1 MEPLT
6 AILVFGLAMS
16 LIALSGSLVLMLEAD
31 TIQRIILPL
40 VALSSGSLIGG
51 ALFHLMPDAV
61 ARMGNSPRV
70 YACVAGGFLTFLIL
84 EQLLYWHHCHRPA
97 VDHRQPMG
105 VMLLIGDGVHNFI
118 GGLAIGAVFIVDF
131 RLGVLAWAAAAVHE
145 VPQELGDFGVLL
157 HSGWSRGRAL
167 VANFATA
174 LTFPLGGLLAWSAS
188 SWIDIDLLIPFAAGN
203 FLYIGAVDLIP
214 QFKAV
219 RDGGS
224 ILSNTFWWTLGAG
237 VLAAAAL
244 VGPNH

>member
-16 LIALSGSLVLMLEAD
+16 LIALSGSLVLLLGAD

-40 VALSSGSLIGG
+40 VAVSSGSLIGG

-61 ARMGNSPRV
+61 ARLGNTPLV
-70 YACVAGGFLTFLIL
+70 YVCVAGGFLTFLIL

-97 VDHRQPMG
+97 LEHRQPMG
-105 VMLLIGDGVHNFI
+105 VLLLIGDGLHNFV
-118 GGLAIGAVFIVDF
+118 GGLAIGAIFIVDF
-131 RLGVLAWAAAAVHE
+131 RLGVLAWAMAAIHE

-167 VANFATA
+167 IANFITA
-174 LTFPLGGLLAWSAS
+174 LTFPLGGLVAWSAS
-188 SWIDIDLLIPFAAGN
+188 AWIDIDFLIPFAAGN
-203 FLYIGAVDLIP
+203 FLYIGAVDLVP

-219 RDGGS
+219 QGGES
-224 ILSNTFWWTLGAG
+224 ALSNTLWWTLGAG
-237 VLAAAAL
+237 ILAAAAI
-244 VGPNH
+244 VGAGY